1 MLGKHKSFKIKSCIS
16 LLYFICYGCIGFN
29 FLFFK
34 DEIRGFKE
42 IHAGQNFRYLS
53 ANHSYFT
60 ASHNRGHMQKGTYF
74 LTISGC
80 DLHKINCPNEV
91 HVQKQSL
98 TYVFS
103 FKWKLF
109 NLQVTVCQSFFFSS
123 D

>member
-1 MLGKHKSFKIKSCIS
+1 MLGKHKSYKIMSCIS

-29 FLFFK
+29 FLFLKMKFVDLK
-34 DEIRGFKE
+34 KYMLAKTSGICQLITVILQLVTTEVTCKK
-42 IHAGQNFRYLS
+42 
-53 ANHSYFT
+53 
-60 ASHNRGHMQKGTYF
+60 GHIF
-74 LTISGC
+74 LTIPGC

-109 NLQVTVCQSFFFSS
+109 NLQVTVCQSFFFLS